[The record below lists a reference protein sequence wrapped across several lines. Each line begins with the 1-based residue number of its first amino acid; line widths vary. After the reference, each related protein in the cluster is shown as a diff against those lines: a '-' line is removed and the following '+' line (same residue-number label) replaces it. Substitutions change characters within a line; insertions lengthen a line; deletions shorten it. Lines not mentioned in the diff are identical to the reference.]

1 MINDKKGTTMT
12 ENEFANLIPVRIPM
26 TPIQFERFEEM
37 LNAEPKD
44 MPKLRA
50 LMNHP
55 SNWAGEPCS

>member
-1 MINDKKGTTMT
+1 MT
-12 ENEFANLIPVRIPM
+12 ENELTNLKPIRISM

-50 LMNHP
+50 LLNRP
-55 SNWAGEPCS
+55 VIWAEEPCS